1 MKEGKAMGASLE
13 DRFDV
18 AIVGSGIV
26 GLGAAY
32 AAVRR
37 GLRVVVV
44 DRTERPVGATIRN
57 FGHLCIGAQD
67 GAARRY
73 GEASRSIWL
82 RLAAD
87 AGFWARESGT
97 LVVARAEDELALLEE
112 AAHAEAARGASGIRL
127 LTAAEITAQAPVR
140 AEVARGGAHVAGD
153 LQVNPREAAGA
164 IVRHLAARGVEF
176 RFRTSVTAVRT
187 GLVQT
192 TRGDIAASDV
202 VVAVNHDLDQL
213 LPEVAE
219 RAGVIRCALD
229 MMRVSAEL
237 RLPLPAPLLT
247 GWSLVRY
254 RRFAELGT
262 ASALRERL
270 HAERPELAALDLN
283 QMYTQLPDG
292 TLLLGDSHHRAVQPE
307 PFQPEAAFD
316 TYLAEAEALFDI
328 RGIRIRERWQGVY
341 AAASGEFLVE
351 EVAPRVL
358 ALAATTGIGMTTGL
372 GLAEIETSR
381 VFGWGGGAAGA
392 ASASGPAVVAVPS
405 GAAGPA
411 GAAVPAGVAV
421 PAGAAGSAALHASA
435 GSIGE
440 ETTAAEGG
448 TAQEEDA

>member
-1 MKEGKAMGASLE
+1 MSAFDSGAGPVR

-18 AIVGSGIV
+18 AVVGSGIV

-44 DRTERPVGATIRN
+44 DRTDRPVGASIRN

-67 GAARRY
+67 GPAGTY
-73 GEASRSIWL
+73 GEASRAIWL

-97 LVVARAEDELALLEE
+97 LVVARADDELALLDE
-112 AAHAEAARGASGIRL
+112 AAQAQAGEGIRL
-127 LTAAEITAQAPVR
+127 LTAAEIVALAPVQPD
-140 AEVARGGAHVAGD
+140 VARGGAHVLGD

-164 IVRHLAARGVEF
+164 IVRHLASLGVEF
-176 RFRTSVTAVRT
+176 RYRTAVTAVGT
-187 GLVQT
+187 GVVRT
-192 TRGDIAASDV
+192 TRGDIAAADV

-213 LPEVAE
+213 LPGLAE

-229 MMRVSAEL
+229 MMRVSAD
-237 RLPLPAPLLT
+237 LPRPLSAPLLT

-254 RRFAELGT
+254 RRFAELR
-262 ASALRERL
+262 SATPLRERL

-292 TLLLGDSHHRAVQPE
+292 TLLLGDSHHKAVQPG
-307 PFQPEAAFD
+307 PFQPEAAFEAF
-316 TYLAEAEALFDI
+316 LAEAKALFDVRSI
-328 RGIRIRERWQGVY
+328 RVLERWQGVY
-341 AAASGEFLVE
+341 AAAGSEFLVE

-372 GLAEIETSR
+372 GLAELETSR
-381 VFGWGGGAAGA
+381 VFGWDARGSATGSG
-392 ASASGPAVVAVPS
+392 SASGSADAHTS
-405 GAAGPA
+405 AIAG
-411 GAAVPAGVAV
+411 GIGT
-421 PAGAAGSAALHASA
+421 SA
-435 GSIGE
+435 
-440 ETTAAEGG
+440 TVGG
-448 TAQEEDA
+448 IAQEENA

>member
-1 MKEGKAMGASLE
+1 MTPSSQ

-18 AIVGSGIV
+18 AVVGSGIV

-44 DRTERPVGATIRN
+44 DRTDRPVGATIRN

-67 GAARRY
+67 GPARAY
-73 GEASRSIWL
+73 GEASRGIWL

-97 LVVARAEDELALLEE
+97 LVVARAEDERTLLEE
-112 AAHAEAARGASGIRL
+112 AAGAEEDEDGGIRVL
-127 LTAAEITAQAPVR
+127 SPAEVTELAPVR
-140 AEVARGGAHVAGD
+140 KEVVHGGALVPGD

-164 IVRHLAARGVEF
+164 IVRHLAALGVEF
-176 RFRTSVTAVRT
+176 RFRTAATEVGT
-187 GLVQT
+187 GLVRT

-202 VVAVNHDLDQL
+202 VVAVNHDVDQL
-213 LPEVAE
+213 LPEAAE

-229 MMRVSAEL
+229 MMRVSADL
-237 RLPLPAPLLT
+237 RSPLRAPLLT

-254 RRFAELGT
+254 RRFAGLGT
-262 ASALRERL
+262 APALRERL

-292 TLLLGDSHHRAVQPE
+292 TLLLGDSHHKAVQPD

-316 TYLAEAEALFDI
+316 AFLAEARALFDVGGL
-328 RGIRIRERWQGVY
+328 RVLERWQGVY
-341 AAASGEFLVE
+341 AAAGEEFLIE

-372 GLAEIETSR
+372 GLAEIETAR
-381 VFGWGGGAAGA
+381 VFGWGGSDRG
-392 ASASGPAVVAVPS
+392 S
-405 GAAGPA
+405 
-411 GAAVPAGVAV
+411 
-421 PAGAAGSAALHASA
+421 GSADTGASA
-435 GSIGE
+435 GNGAH
-440 ETTAAEGG
+440 TTAIVGG
-448 TAQEEDA
+448 AGTTAIVGGIAQEENA